1 MLYWIVDNTNNGW
14 LLIFLGVIAAGLVV
28 VWWNNL
34 KRPWLIAAG
43 AVLTAM
49 LVCFVLSL
57 FIVTDRMRLRR
68 HVEDMRDSYNAGKL
82 DETLSHF
89 ADEVVVETTNG
100 PQKLN
105 RDALKALAQMHQ
117 SAYGMAGLDLKKVI
131 ISSISVDEVERP
143 NAVVS
148 FTVRPDDDS
157 LVRGR
162 CVMKFTL
169 ISGNEWRV
177 SGFGVERAF
186 GASGEKL
193 PLIFPFGGGK

>member
-14 LLIFLGVIAAGLVV
+14 LLIFLGVIGLGLFAM
-28 VWWNNL
+28 WWNTL

-43 AVLTAM
+43 AVLTVMAA
-49 LVCFVLSL
+49 CFILSL

-68 HVEDMRDSYNAGKL
+68 HVEEMRDSYNAGKL
-82 DETLSHF
+82 DDTLSHF
-89 ADEVVVETTNG
+89 AEEVNVETTNG
-100 PQKLN
+100 TEKLN
-105 RDALKALAQMHQ
+105 RDKLKALAQMHI
-117 SAYGMAGLDLKKVI
+117 STYGLQGLNLQKVV
-131 ISSISVDEVERP
+131 ISKIDVDKLERP
-143 NAVVS
+143 TAEVS
-148 FTVRPDDDS
+148 FLVRPEDDGV
-157 LVRGR
+157 LPAR
-162 CVMKFTL
+162 CRMTFTL